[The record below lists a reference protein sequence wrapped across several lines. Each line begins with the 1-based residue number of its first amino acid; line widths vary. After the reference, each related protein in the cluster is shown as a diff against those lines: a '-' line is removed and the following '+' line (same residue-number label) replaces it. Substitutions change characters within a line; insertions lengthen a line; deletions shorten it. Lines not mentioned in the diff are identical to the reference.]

1 MFEVEAMQALRRASS
16 EYVQVSMLEHS
27 QQSLVALLSDAG
39 VSRRLKR
46 FLAEALPVAA

>member
-1 MFEVEAMQALRRASS
+1 MYEVEA
-16 EYVQVSMLEHS
+16 VQVLQSLMAQVGPSEHS
-27 QQSLVALLSDAG
+27 EGSLVALTKLDN